1 MFFCPLVTYLYEYL
15 TIIVTKT
22 HFNYLPKVA
31 LIYMVGKYLEW
42 NQFSLPLRFSSC
54 TDLRLAVL
62 RKAR

>member
-22 HFNYLPKVA
+22 YFNYLPKVA
-31 LIYMVGKYLEW
+31 LIYMVGKYVESVQSIPLC
-42 NQFSLPLRFSSC
+42 FSFC
-54 TDLRLAVL
+54 TDLQLAVL